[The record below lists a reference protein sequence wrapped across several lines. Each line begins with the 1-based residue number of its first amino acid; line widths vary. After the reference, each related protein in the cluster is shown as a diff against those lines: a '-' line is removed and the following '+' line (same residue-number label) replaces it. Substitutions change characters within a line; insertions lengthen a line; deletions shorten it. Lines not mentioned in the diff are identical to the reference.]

1 MNLGGPEIVILL
13 AVVLLLFGSS
23 KVPQL
28 ARSLG
33 SAKREFE
40 TAQKEGDDGAR
51 TDIVEAASS
60 DGVQR
65 P

>member
-1 MNLGGPEIVILL
+1 MNLGGPEIIILL

-40 TAQKEGDDGAR
+40 TAQKEGDGA
-51 TDIVEAASS
+51 DLAEVAEAA
-60 DGVQR
+60 
-65 P
+65 

>member
-1 MNLGGPEIVILL
+1 MNLGGPEIIILL

-40 TAQKEGDDGAR
+40 TAQKEGSD
-51 TDIVEAASS
+51 VEPSPPES
-60 DGVQR
+60 DRQ

>member
-1 MNLGGPEIVILL
+1 MNLGGPEIIILL

-40 TAQKEGDDGAR
+40 TAQKEGDTADAAAAELVDAR
-51 TDIVEAASS
+51 AA
-60 DGVQR
+60 
-65 P
+65 

>member
-40 TAQKEGDDGAR
+40 TAQKEGDAAR
-51 TDIVEAASS
+51 TEVAEAA
-60 DGVQR
+60 
-65 P
+65 

>member
-1 MNLGGPEIVILL
+1 MNLGGPEIIILL

-40 TAQKEGDDGAR
+40 TAQKDGDVPADAPAPLA
-51 TDIVEAASS
+51 DAKAA
-60 DGVQR
+60 
-65 P
+65 

>member
-1 MNLGGPEIVILL
+1 MNLGGPEIIILL

-23 KVPQL
+23 KVPKL

-40 TAQKEGDDGAR
+40 TAQKEGGTESEREAP
-51 TDIVEAASS
+51 TPVSVEAA
-60 DGVQR
+60 
-65 P
+65 

>member
-1 MNLGGPEIVILL
+1 MNFGGPEMLILL

-40 TAQKEGDDGAR
+40 TAHQEDDAAGETR
-51 TDIVEAASS
+51 T
-60 DGVQR
+60 GT
-65 P
+65 

>member
-40 TAQKEGDDGAR
+40 TAQKDGSDA
-51 TDIVEAASS
+51 TPTEIPEAA
-60 DGVQR
+60 
-65 P
+65 PAA

>member
-1 MNLGGPEIVILL
+1 
-13 AVVLLLFGSS
+13 VLLIFGSS

-40 TAQKEGDDGAR
+40 SGQKEGAPEPAR
-51 TDIVEAASS
+51 EPTAAE
-60 DGVQR
+60 
-65 P
+65 

>member
-1 MNLGGPEIVILL
+1 MNLGGPEIIILL

-40 TAQKEGDDGAR
+40 TAQKEESDDDR
-51 TDIVEAASS
+51 TALAEAA
-60 DGVQR
+60 
-65 P
+65 

>member
-1 MNLGGPEIVILL
+1 MNLGGPEIIILL

-40 TAQKEGDDGAR
+40 TAQKEGSDGAPAE
-51 TDIVEAASS
+51 VAEAA
-60 DGVQR
+60 
-65 P
+65 

>member
-1 MNLGGPEIVILL
+1 MNLGGPEIIILL

-40 TAQKEGDDGAR
+40 TAHKEGDTAR
-51 TDIVEAASS
+51 AEVAEVA
-60 DGVQR
+60 
-65 P
+65 

>member
-1 MNLGGPEIVILL
+1 MNLGGPEIIILL

-40 TAQKEGDDGAR
+40 TAQKEGD
-51 TDIVEAASS
+51 AAELA
-60 DGVQR
+60 DAKAA
-65 P
+65 

>member
-1 MNLGGPEIVILL
+1 MNLGGPEIIILL

-40 TAQKEGDDGAR
+40 TAQKEGSDADR
-51 TDIVEAASS
+51 TEVAEAA
-60 DGVQR
+60 
-65 P
+65 

>member
-1 MNLGGPEIVILL
+1 MNLGGPEIIILL

-40 TAQKEGDDGAR
+40 TAQKEGSDADR
-51 TDIVEAASS
+51 TEVSEAA
-60 DGVQR
+60 
-65 P
+65 

>member
-1 MNLGGPEIVILL
+1 MNLGGPEIIILL

-40 TAQKEGDDGAR
+40 TAQKEGSDDDR
-51 TDIVEAASS
+51 TALAEAA
-60 DGVQR
+60 
-65 P
+65 